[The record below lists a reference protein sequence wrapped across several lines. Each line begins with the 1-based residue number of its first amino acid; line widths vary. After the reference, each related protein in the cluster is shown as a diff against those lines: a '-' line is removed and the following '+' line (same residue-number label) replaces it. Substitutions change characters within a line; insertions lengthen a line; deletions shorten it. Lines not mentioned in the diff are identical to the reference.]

1 VHAYFTLGVQVHEN
15 HLFLAV
21 PLLAVCAAALP
32 HYRLTLAAVSA
43 IAALNLL
50 LFYGIGRGY
59 PLPPRHWTV
68 IDSTVVLAAFN
79 VLALFWHA
87 AALADNCDRRAAD
100 RIRD

>member
-1 VHAYFTLGVQVHEN
+1 
-15 HLFLAV
+15 
-21 PLLAVCAAALP
+21 
-32 HYRLTLAAVSA
+32 
-43 IAALNLL
+43 LNLL